1 MGKMEKN
8 MREAGVYSKIRSNI
22 AGSYSVKRLLY
33 TLCFFM
39 FCVINQRIQ
48 TCSPLEGGREVFR
61 NLSGVVMAVIIMSHY
76 KLKDF
81 RDWKVPYLI
90 WSIVG
95 ALAAIIYYIFG
106 EPMLYFSNARIVGA
120 LDIFLFG
127 YILIHTFISVFCEND
142 MPKLNRKF
150 FSIWLIM
157 MALMIVSRSNYIWPF
172 CYLIMFG
179 CFYLTNFTE
188 YEKNNLIQGALDG
201 IILSLFVFQGWCCV
215 FRPYDIVRYIGIF
228 SNTNNTALY
237 YLFVLAA
244 VLAKIVYLTK
254 NGGSKW
260 LKLFYWLGVG
270 VVYSLLFLTIGRTAW
285 VTSFILGIYFLWA
298 MKKLQQKKNV
308 IRNTLAIIL
317 SFCVM
322 FPVVFGLI
330 RYLPPVFH
338 HPVWFFGEW
347 SEGKVHSWDSW
358 DSDKYVD
365 MDVFL
370 TASFGRVSGSI
381 ENIIKHLPFAITA
394 EAAPAEK
401 TPEEKYADMLEQ
413 GYALPTE
420 KSGDAL
426 SVRGSIYRYYAKHL
440 NLFGHPYE
448 EQGFQLFPWYWIG
461 HAHNIFLQYGTDFG
475 IIVMVLFIFLIIA
488 AIISFGKILFRNI
501 SGNILADQLFF
512 IITVLF
518 GLFEYSW
525 EVAGLSSIMMFF
537 TWRELFIEGN
547 K

>member
-1 MGKMEKN
+1 
-8 MREAGVYSKIRSNI
+8 MREVGVHSKIKENFTR
-22 AGSYSVKRLLY
+22 SYSVKRLLY

-39 FCVINQRIQ
+39 FCVINQRVQ

-61 NLSGVVMAVIIMSHY
+61 NLSGVVMAIIIMSHY

-95 ALAAIIYYIFG
+95 AVAAIIYYIFG

-127 YILIHTFISVFCEND
+127 YILIHTFISVFCKND

-150 FSIWLIM
+150 FSIWLLM

-179 CFYLTNFTE
+179 GFYLTNFTE
-188 YEKNNLIQGALDG
+188 DEKNDLIQGALDG

-215 FRPYDIVRYIGIF
+215 FRPYDVVQYIGVF
-228 SNTNNTALY
+228 SNPNNTALY

-244 VLAKIVYLTK
+244 VFAKIVCLTK
-254 NGGSKW
+254 YGGSKW
-260 LKLFYWLGVG
+260 LKLFYWLGEG
-270 VVYSLLFLTIGRTAW
+270 VVYALLFLTIGRTAW
-285 VTSFILGIYFLWA
+285 VTSFVLGIYFLWA

-308 IRNTLAIIL
+308 IRNSLAILL
-317 SFCVM
+317 SFCIM

-347 SEGKVHSWDSW
+347 SEWKVHSWDDW
-358 DSDKYVD
+358 NSDKYTD
-365 MDVFL
+365 LDEFL
-370 TASFGRVSGSI
+370 PASLGRVSDIVGSI
-381 ENIIKHLPFAITA
+381 IKQLPFAITA
-394 EAAPAEK
+394 EASAPAEK
-401 TPEEKYADMLEQ
+401 TAEERYADMLEQ
-413 GYALPTE
+413 GYAL
-420 KSGDAL
+420 SGWDTL
-426 SVRGSIYRYYAKHL
+426 DVRSTIYRYYADHL

-448 EQGFQLFPWYWIG
+448 EQGFQMTPYYWIG

-475 IIVMVLFIFLIIA
+475 IIVMALFIFLTIA
-488 AIISFGKILFRNI
+488 AIISFGKLLFMGI
-501 SGNILADQLFF
+501 SGNILADQLLF

-525 EVAGLSSIMMFF
+525 EVGGLGSIMMFV
-537 TWRELFIEGN
+537 TWRELFIDGN